1 MNIVIL
7 TFLCISFLNIC
18 NSSLNNNGIII
29 KNKFLKILLLSDKK
43 NIVVFKQI
51 KNFYKICY
59 NKSID
64 TIIQGVSG
72 YNNLSEDEKT
82 IIEVII
88 SLCY

>member
-18 NSSLNNNGIII
+18 SSSVNNNGILI
-29 KNKFLKILLLSDKK
+29 KNKFLKILLLSDKRNIKIFKEVK
-43 NIVVFKQI
+43 NL
-51 KNFYKICY
+51 YKICY

-64 TIIQGVSG
+64 TIIQGLSD
-72 YNNLSEDEKT
+72 YNNLSEDDKL
-82 IIEVII
+82 IIEAII